1 METFNS
7 QQLANLLSKSPLGH
21 IVLDDQLRIL
31 YVNESCIKI
40 TGYNREDLLLE
51 GFFLNFVKN
60 HDYITRI
67 KDKAKSAF
75 TEIFDDLDVNLQRGD
90 GEKRS
95 YHLSGFPWEESGKTY
110 ACLMLQDITDK
121 KAYEKVIESSFDNF
135 VDITLKLD
143 EAMRTIQEQKAQLE
157 EYQVKMKR
165 ELQIAT
171 GVQRAIIPKIFPKIP
186 GFDMYGTSIP
196 SEELGGDY
204 FDYFLLDNENKK
216 IGILIADVSGHGVPS
231 SLITTMVKAYF
242 EYYTKRYTEPDQVLQ
257 HVNRDIA
264 AIIMDTGFYLTAFYA
279 VLDLENLTIKVA
291 SAGHDSAICSVQGE
305 EKTYRFGGEGADG
318 TILGIFQ
325 DAEYQS
331 IEYPIKRGSKVIIYT
346 DGITE
351 ARADSG
357 EFFGSER
364 LENFIA
370 SCHGLSSRETG
381 EKLIET
387 VDAFYGTN
395 KPNDDRTFVVFDVL
409 PEGATNFDAQQSL
422 RQAKKYMLEKNF
434 RLAYSEF
441 LHFLEWEPKNVDVLL
456 LAGQAASHLGEFRN
470 AIKHLVAVSQLDPQ
484 NIKAYYYL
492 GLAYFNDKNF
502 AEAQRSWET
511 VLELNPNYRD
521 TKKLLEKLKR

>member
-1 METFNS
+1 METFS
-7 QQLANLLSKSPLGH
+7 AQQLANLLSKSPLGH
-21 IVLDDQLRIL
+21 VIFDSQQQVV
-31 YVNESCIKI
+31 YVSDSCLTI
-40 TGYNREDLLLE
+40 TGYNREDLLSD
-51 GFFLNFVKN
+51 GFFQNFVKSP
-60 HDYITRI
+60 DYINRI
-67 KDKAKSAF
+67 KDKVKSTL
-75 TEIFDDLDVNLQRGD
+75 TEFFDDLDVSLTRAD

-95 YHLSGFPWEESGKTY
+95 FHFGGFPWEDSGANY
-110 ACLMLQDITDK
+110 SCIMIQDVTDK

-157 EYQVKMKR
+157 EYQVKMRR

-171 GVQRAIIPKIFPKIP
+171 GVQRAIIPKTFPKIP

-204 FDYFLLDNENKK
+204 FDYFLLDEENKTV
-216 IGILIADVSGHGVPS
+216 GILIADVSGHGVPS

-242 EYYTKRYTEPDQVLQ
+242 EYYTKRYKEPDLVLQ

-279 VLDLENLTIKVA
+279 VVDLENLKIKVA

-305 EKTYRFGGEGADG
+305 SAPYRLGGEGSDG
-318 TILGIFQ
+318 TILGIFP

-331 IEYPIKRGSKVIIYT
+331 LEYPLKRGSKIIIYT

-357 EFFGSER
+357 EFYGPER
-364 LENFIA
+364 LEQFIA
-370 SCHGLSSRETG
+370 SCHGLSSRETA
-381 EKLIET
+381 EKLIAT

-395 KPNDDRTFVVFDVL
+395 KPNDDRTFVVFDIL
-409 PEGATNFDAQQSL
+409 PEGASNFDVQQSL
-422 RQAKKYMLEKNF
+422 KQVKKAMIEKNF
-434 RLAYSEF
+434 RLAFSES
-441 LHFLEWEPKNVDVLL
+441 LALLEWAPKHAEGLY
-456 LAGQAASHLGEFRN
+456 LAGQAASHLGDFKS
-470 AIKHLVAVSQLDPQ
+470 AIKYLSAVTQIEAD
-484 NIKAYYYL
+484 NYKAYYYL

-502 AEAQRSWET
+502 AEAQSAWER
-511 VLELNPNYRD
+511 VLEIEPDYRD